1 MRRPAERAAAAALLA
16 ALAACT
22 PTAAPRGPA
31 PGDLVREVAL
41 PPAEAQKRFLTV
53 AGQNGLAVR
62 PDGAVAGPARPGSAV
77 CPRVETR
84 IMGGDT
90 AQRRAAELREVR
102 VRVTPSFVE
111 TPDGTRVSLAPVYIA
126 RMLDRLNYDD
136 FEVYCRATGKLER
149 ALLDA
154 LAAGG

>member
-1 MRRPAERAAAAALLA
+1 MRRRAERAALAALLLT
-16 ALAACT
+16 LAAC
-22 PTAAPRGPA
+22 APAPPPGPA
-31 PGDLVREVAL
+31 PSDLARVVAL
-41 PPAEAQKRFLTV
+41 PPVEAQKRFIVV
-53 AGQNGLAVR
+53 AGENGLAVR
-62 PDGAVAGPARPGSAV
+62 PDGAVEGPARPGSAV

-102 VRVTPSFVE
+102 VRISPRFSATA
-111 TPDGTRVSLAPVYIA
+111 DGTEVSLAPVYVG

-136 FEVYCRATGKLER
+136 FEVSCRPTGALER

-154 LAAGG
+154 LARGG

>member
-1 MRRPAERAAAAALLA
+1 MGRSAERAARAALVLT
-16 ALAACT
+16 LAAC
-22 PTAAPRGPA
+22 APPPPPGPA
-31 PGDLVREVAL
+31 ASDLARVVAL
-41 PPAEAQKRFLTV
+41 PPAEAQKRFIEV

-84 IMGGDT
+84 IRGGDT
-90 AQRRAAELREVR
+90 AQRRPAELREVR
-102 VRVTPSFVE
+102 VQITPSFSA
-111 TPDGTRVSLAPVYIA
+111 TADGTQVALAPVYVG

-136 FEVYCRATGKLER
+136 FEVSCRPTGTLER

-154 LAAGG
+154 LAQGG